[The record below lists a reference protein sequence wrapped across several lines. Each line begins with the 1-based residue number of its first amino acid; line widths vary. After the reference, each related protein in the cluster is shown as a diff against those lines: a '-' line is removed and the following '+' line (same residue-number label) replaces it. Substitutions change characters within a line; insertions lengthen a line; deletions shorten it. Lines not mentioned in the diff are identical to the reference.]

1 MRSNKQKES
10 VVVMGAGFVQ
20 WEDDGMEFETLRVQ
34 MLGKFAMYY
43 KKIPISLNKTSSA
56 KSVRLLQ
63 TILLSGAEGIAK
75 SELIDSLYGWSEQSD
90 AGNRNKNLNNLMYRL
105 RGQLAASGLPEAEY
119 IVMRDGYLLL
129 EQQNSR
135 GAGCR
140 DFPQHHPPGGEERGS
155 GAASPVSESECVL
168 SRRAASHE
176 SVGYV
181 VL

>member
-1 MRSNKQKES
+1 M
-10 VVVMGAGFVQ
+10 VMGAGFVQ

-119 IVMRDGYLLL
+119 IVMRDGICCWNNKIPVELDAEIFRSTILQAEKSEGQEQLRLYQKANACYHGELLPM
-129 EQQNSR
+129 N
-135 GAGCR
+135 
-140 DFPQHHPPGGEERGS
+140 
-155 GAASPVSESECVL
+155 
-168 SRRAASHE
+168 
-176 SVGYV
+176 
-181 VL
+181 